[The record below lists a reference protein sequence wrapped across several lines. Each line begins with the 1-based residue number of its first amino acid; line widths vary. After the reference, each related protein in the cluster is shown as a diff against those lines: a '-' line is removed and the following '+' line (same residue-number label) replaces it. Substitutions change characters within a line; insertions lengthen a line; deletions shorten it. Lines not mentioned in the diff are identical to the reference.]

1 MLAYRSRQVVGQ
13 SQIAR
18 TSAAGRAAAA
28 ARAESSATLVGGA
41 GLDSIGLKQ
50 FAAYSGACYDAR
62 SLDAINADAATR
74 AELLIGREQLD
85 HRRHSLDVAANAPLV
100 AAKKLVKLLDLNM
113 SDRELRD
120 AMVVT
125 VGNPTFAARPC
136 RGHRARQVW
145 RTLSNAFN
153 G

>member
-1 MLAYRSRQVVGQ
+1 M
-13 SQIAR
+13 
-18 TSAAGRAAAA
+18 
-28 ARAESSATLVGGA
+28 ARATTL
-41 GLDSIGLKQ
+41 
-50 FAAYSGACYDAR
+50 
-62 SLDAINADAATR
+62 LDAINADAATR

-136 RGHRARQVW
+136 RGHRAVPTKKLVHKFGARYPTLVMDENLTSQVILLFVFVF
-145 RTLSNAFN
+145 RSISKTSNKN
-153 G
+153 RNLCV